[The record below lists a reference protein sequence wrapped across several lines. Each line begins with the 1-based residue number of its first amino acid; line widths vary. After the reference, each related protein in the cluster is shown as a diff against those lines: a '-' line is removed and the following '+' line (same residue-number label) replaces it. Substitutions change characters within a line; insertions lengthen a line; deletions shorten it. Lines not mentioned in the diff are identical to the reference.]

1 MGVIPSKK
9 GYLLQLPSMKPAM
22 CTQNKKE
29 ISFNGNLNLLHSS
42 QIVKQKS
49 TNSVSRITA
58 IISTGNFSA
67 VEPCEQHSA
76 GGMLPIMWLHA
87 K

>member
-58 IISTGNFSA
+58 IISTGNFL
-67 VEPCEQHSA
+67 QFN
-76 GGMLPIMWLHA
+76 LR
-87 K
+87 

>member
-29 ISFNGNLNLLHSS
+29 ISFNGNLNLLHSC
-42 QIVKQKS
+42 QIEVHK
-49 TNSVSRITA
+49 
-58 IISTGNFSA
+58 FSLTHH
-67 VEPCEQHSA
+67 CNHFYWK
-76 GGMLPIMWLHA
+76 LPTV
-87 K
+87 